1 MWKLFL
7 HEGSQRGEYQLQMP
21 DGRLCDIEF
30 SATANVLPGR
40 HLSIIRDV
48 TERKRLEAERE
59 R

>member
-1 MWKLFL
+1 
-7 HEGSQRGEYQLQMP
+7 MP

-48 TERKRLEAERE
+48 TERKRLDAERE
-59 R
+59 RLIAQVQEGSRVPIR